1 LGKTTMK
8 TASSILQTIALAA
21 LLAAQVHGAMT
32 MPGVRQALRIIGT
45 QTSPVFC
52 NSGNQVM
59 TAGYSGT
66 DAELLQP
73 CP

>member
-1 LGKTTMK
+1 MK
-8 TASSILQTIALAA
+8 TASSLLQTIALGA
-21 LLAAQVHGAMT
+21 LLAAQVHGAIT

-52 NSGNQVM
+52 NSGNQAAAVRH
-59 TAGYSGT
+59 SGM
-66 DAELLQP
+66 DWAPLEP

>member
-1 LGKTTMK
+1 MK

-59 TAGYSGT
+59 TAGYSGM
-66 DAELLQP
+66 DAEFLQP

>member
-1 LGKTTMK
+1 MK
-8 TASSILQTIALAA
+8 TASSILQTIALGA
-21 LLAAQVHGAMT
+21 LLAAQVHGAIT

-52 NSGNQVM
+52 NSGNQIV
-59 TAGYSGT
+59 AVGHSG
-66 DAELLQP
+66 ASRAALEP